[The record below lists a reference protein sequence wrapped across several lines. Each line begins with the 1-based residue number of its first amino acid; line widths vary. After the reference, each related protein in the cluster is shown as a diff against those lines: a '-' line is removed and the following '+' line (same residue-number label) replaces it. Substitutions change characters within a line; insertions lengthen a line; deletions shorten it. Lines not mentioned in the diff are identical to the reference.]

1 MSMKS
6 IGIEKTIIVLI
17 TIAVILSVLVFSI
30 GGKPVLKIY
39 HAGSLTAPFQKI
51 EKQFESSHDVDV
63 QLEIHGSIE
72 AVMQIT
78 ELHKAADI
86 LASADYS
93 LIPDMM
99 FPEYADWYIQF
110 ARNEMVL
117 AYTAESK
124 YADEVN
130 ENNWYDILNRPSV
143 RFGFSNPNLDPCG
156 YRTVMV
162 FQLAEIC
169 YDNSTIFDD
178 LIGANTD
185 IEVIEENDNYLIEVP
200 EDLDPNTGKLEI
212 SDKSVSLLAKLEEHI
227 ASIDYAFEYRS
238 VAVQRGFEFVELP
251 DGINLT
257 SMDYENTYKR
267 VRERLA
273 SGKVITAKP
282 IVYGI
287 TIPKNAP
294 NENAAIEFITLL
306 ITEYGREIF
315 ENCGQPPIVPAV
327 ASNVDKLPENLQPL
341 VIQ

>member
-1 MSMKS
+1 LGKR
-6 IGIEKTIIVLI
+6 ITTEKVIIPI
-17 TIAVILSVLVFSI
+17 AIIAVLGVLVFSI
-30 GGKPVLKIY
+30 GSKPALKIY
-39 HAGSLTAPFQKI
+39 HAGSLTVPFEEI

-63 QLEIHGSIE
+63 QLEPHGSVE
-72 AVMQIT
+72 AITQIT

-86 LASADYS
+86 LASSDYS
-93 LIPDMM
+93 LIPELM

-117 AYTAESK
+117 AYTAGSK
-124 YADEVN
+124 YAGEVN
-130 ENNWYDILNRPSV
+130 ENNWYEILNRLGV

-162 FQLAEIC
+162 FQLAEIF

-200 EDLDPNTGKLEI
+200 EDLDPNTGKLEVA
-212 SDKSVSLLAKLEEHI
+212 DKSVSLLAKLEEG
-227 ASIDYAFEYRS
+227 SVDYAFEYRS
-238 VAVQRGFEFVELP
+238 VAVQHGFEFVELP

-273 SGKVITAKP
+273 SGKVVTAKP

-287 TIPKNAP
+287 TIPKNAS
-294 NENAAIEFITLL
+294 NENLAIEFIKLL
-306 ITEYGREIF
+306 ITEYGHEVF
-315 ENCGQPPIVPAV
+315 ENCGQPPIIPAV
-327 ASNVDKLPENLQPL
+327 ASDIDKLPENLQSL
-341 VIQ
+341 VTQ

>member
-1 MSMKS
+1 MGMKS
-6 IGIEKTIIVLI
+6 VGTEKTIIVLVV
-17 TIAVILSVLVFSI
+17 IAVVLGVLIFSI

-39 HAGSLTAPFQKI
+39 HAGSLTVPFEKI

-63 QLEIHGSIE
+63 QLEPHGSVE
-72 AVMQIT
+72 AISQIT

-93 LIPDMM
+93 LIPKMM

-117 AYTAESK
+117 AHTAESD
-124 YADEVN
+124 YVDEIN
-130 ENNWYDILNRPSV
+130 ENNWYEILNRTGV
-143 RFGFSNPNLDPCG
+143 KFGFSNPNLDPCG
-156 YRTVMV
+156 YRAAMV
-162 FQLAEIC
+162 FQLAEIW

-178 LIGANTD
+178 LIVANTN
-185 IEVIEENDNYLIEVP
+185 IEAIEENDNYLIEVP
-200 EDLDPNTGKLEI
+200 EDLDPNTDKLEI
-212 SDKSVSLLAKLEEHI
+212 SDKSISLLVKLEVH
-227 ASIDYAFEYRS
+227 SIDYAFEYRS

-251 DGINLT
+251 DGINLA
-257 SMDYENTYKR
+257 SMNYENIYKQ
-267 VRERLA
+267 VKVRLA
-273 SGKVITAKP
+273 NEKMLTAKS

-294 NENAAIEFITLL
+294 NENLAIEFITLL
-306 ITEYGREIF
+306 ITEYGQEVF

-327 ASNVDKLPENLQPL
+327 TSDVDKLPENLQPL